1 MAELALLKEGLKYAP
16 LTVILIVGA
25 LLMMRAMFGHNR
37 DIVRDFTASL
47 NNVSSA
53 IRDGAKMHSDALDKL
68 RDKVSECGEE
78 IAELRGENHGRRR

>member
-25 LLMMRAMFGHNR
+25 LMLLRLMFGHNR
-37 DIVRDFTASL
+37 SIVSDFTVSL
-47 NNVSSA
+47 NNVSAA
-53 IRDGAKMHSDALDKL
+53 IRDGAKMHSEALDKL

-78 IAELRGENHGRRR
+78 IAEMRGENHGRRR